1 METVFTCDDLRR
13 EIFSY
18 LRKHP
23 KRKCIKCNKVLIWDK
38 KVNDYVL
45 IRDEYKYFFTSSSDM
60 KSGYYCILCYTTN
73 FQLNCTIY

>member
-23 KRKCIKCNKVLIWDK
+23 KRKCIKCNKVLLWDK
-38 KVNDYVL
+38 KVSEYVV
-45 IRDEYKYFFTSSSDM
+45 IQDEYKYFSLLLYL
-60 KSGYYCILCYTTN
+60 K
-73 FQLNCTIY
+73 